1 MRKANR
7 KGRAAGP
14 IKSQL
19 YAKIALMPRILLVKT
34 SSMGDVIHN
43 LPVIADIRAHHPHA
57 VFDWA
62 VEESFA
68 EIPRLHPSV
77 STVIPTALRR
87 WRKQLDR
94 ASTWQEMAAMRRHL
108 QSQTYDYVLDTQGLL
123 KSAIISR
130 LAHGPS
136 HGQDRQSAREPLAA
150 LLYQYRYFSSRQQH
164 AVARNRELAALAL
177 NFEVPS
183 ALPDYGLQP
192 ELLAQSVTGIALP
205 QAYVVG
211 LHATSRDSKLWP
223 APHWI
228 TLGNALRKQGLAL
241 VLPWAS
247 ASEQARAVQIASQ
260 VADAVVLPRLGLSAL
275 AAILAG
281 ATAAVGVDTGL
292 AHLAVA
298 LKRPTIA
305 IYTDTDP
312 LLTGIYP
319 GQDAIALNLGG
330 KSVHTLPQQVLDA
343 LSTMLA

>member
-1 MRKANR
+1 
-7 KGRAAGP
+7 
-14 IKSQL
+14 
-19 YAKIALMPRILLVKT
+19 MPRILLVKT

-43 LPVIADIRAHHPHA
+43 LPLIADIRAHHPHA

-68 EIPRLHPSV
+68 EIPRLHPAV

-87 WRKQLDR
+87 WRKQLGH
-94 ASTWQEMAAMRRHL
+94 AGTWREMAALRRQL
-108 QSQTYDYVLDTQGLL
+108 QAEPYDCVLDTQGLL
-123 KSAIISR
+123 KSALISR

-136 HGQDRQSAREPLAA
+136 HGQDRRSAREPLAA
-150 LLYQYRYFSSRQQH
+150 MLYQHTHYSSRQQH
-164 AVARNRELAALAL
+164 AVTRNRELAALAL
-177 NFEVPS
+177 GYAVPTT
-183 ALPDYGLQP
+183 LPDYGLQP
-192 ELLAQSVTGIALP
+192 QPLAQAIAGIELP

-223 APHWI
+223 VPHWV
-228 TLGNALRKQGLAL
+228 TLGNELRQQELAL

-247 ASEQARAVQIASQ
+247 AIEQARALLIASQ
-260 VADAVVLPRLGLSAL
+260 VPGALVLPRLGLSS
-275 AAILAG
+275 LAG
-281 ATAAVGVDTGL
+281 IIAGAKAAVGVDTGL

-312 LLTGIYP
+312 QLTGIYP

-330 KSVHTLPQQVLDA
+330 KSIATSPQQVLHA
-343 LSTMLA
+343 LHPLLPT